1 MTSNFSPSVS
11 CSIVLQCN
19 AIHIRI
25 QIFSVYFSNH
35 LRSRWCCNS
44 DRDTTVKF
52 PLGPSLNAAQPV
64 RSQFSFLCRQLP
76 LLRKSTAFPSFL
88 TSMFLQLSQYG
99 AGMFH
104 YTSRCSLV
112 WKELQYSDVCVCVFG
127 PGVGHCVCAHN
138 SDVIF
143 SFQSPLLNCH
153 G

>member
-1 MTSNFSPSVS
+1 MTSKFSPSVLY
-11 CSIVLQCN
+11 SIVLQCN

-25 QIFSVYFSNH
+25 QSNPVYFSKH
-35 LRSRWCCNS
+35 LRSLWCCNS

-76 LLRKSTAFPSFL
+76 VLRKSTAFPSFL
-88 TSMFLQLSQYG
+88 TSMFLQLSQHG
-99 AGMFH
+99 AGMLH

-112 WKELQYSDVCVCVFG
+112 CKELQYSDMCVRVWSW
-127 PGVGHCVCAHN
+127 GVALCLRTH